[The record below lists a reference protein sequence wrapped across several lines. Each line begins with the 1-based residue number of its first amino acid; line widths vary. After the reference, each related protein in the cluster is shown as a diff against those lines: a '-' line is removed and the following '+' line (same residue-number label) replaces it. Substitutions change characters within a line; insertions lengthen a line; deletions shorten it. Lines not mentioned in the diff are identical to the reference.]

1 MNAALPDEH
10 HIPEATV
17 STGAA
22 LTSVALYIDADNQ
35 SPQCAKALLSLLRT
49 DFDAHVV
56 SAAIAGNNHGQQ
68 VDSWREGLASAL
80 PDLVVR
86 PLTVPHRKQGA
97 DVALI
102 LALGA
107 DLERHIRDHA
117 LVIIVSR
124 DDLVIGAAEQAKM
137 RGCRTLIAY
146 ADGDIATAR
155 NQLLTTILLPALAK
169 PITVVQPRTVVVQS
183 PTTILPDHRAAQS
196 PGAGVEAVLKQIR
209 SMCTQKPGGGYSA
222 TDVGQALSKLG
233 YDKAARMRFLASLSG
248 LKKRG
253 TGPNLILVF

>member
-10 HIPEATV
+10 RIPEAAV

-22 LTSVALYIDADNQ
+22 PTSVALYIDADNQ

-49 DFDAHVV
+49 DFDARVV

-68 VDSWREGLASAL
+68 VDSWREGLVSAL
-80 PDLVVR
+80 PDLLVR
-86 PLTVPHRKQGA
+86 PLTVPNRKQGA
-97 DVALI
+97 DLALI

-117 LVIIVSR
+117 VVVIVSR
-124 DDLVIGAAEQAKM
+124 DDLVIGAAEQARM

-155 NQLLTTILLPALAK
+155 NPLLTTILLPVVTK
-169 PITVVQPRTVVVQS
+169 PIAVAQPGSVVVQS
-183 PTTILPDHRAAQS
+183 PTTIPPDHRAIQS

-209 SMCTQKPGGGYSA
+209 GMCTQKPGGGYSA
-222 TDVGQALSKLG
+222 SDVGQALSKLG
-233 YDKAARMRFLASLSG
+233 YDKASRMRFLASLSG

-253 TGPNLILVF
+253 TGPNLTLVF